1 MYQDLRR
8 DVRYSSSQKAVLL
21 NEGNTGN
28 LCVITNLSNRGLCL
42 AVVGSAKPVKKE
54 RIDLK
59 VDRGTLPCNVVNAGR
74 EGLHCRFDDFI
85 DEPDMSRIFKNY
97 PAPIRAGDVAAAVA
111 WRQPAQLPHFTYDR
125 TGRWSTPGGVAGQG
139 AYGDNLTRIYSEG
152 CFAGREQIDPAI
164 EALDATVEVL
174 NPYHRLDERE
184 HWAQGF
190 IDAVRHMNKHWFG
203 QG

>member
-1 MYQDLRR
+1 MYHDLRR

-21 NEGNTGN
+21 NEGDTGK

-42 AVVGSAKPVKKE
+42 AVIGSAKPVRKE
-54 RIDLK
+54 RIDLR
-59 VDRGTLPCNVVNAGR
+59 VNRGTLLCNVVNTGR

-97 PAPIRAGDVAAAVA
+97 PAPIRADDARAAIA
-111 WRQPAQLPHFTYDR
+111 WQPPAQLPHFTYGP
-125 TGRWSTPGGVAGQG
+125 TGRWNPPGGEVVHG
-139 AYGDNLTRIYSEG
+139 AYGDTLTRIYSEG
-152 CFAGREQIDPAI
+152 CFAAREQIDPAV

-174 NPYHRLDERE
+174 NPYHRLDERQQ
-184 HWAQGF
+184 WALGF
-190 IDAVRHMNKHWFG
+190 CDAVRHMSRHWPR